1 MTGLAISETLVRS
14 KSQKQTRTTDSV
26 TSVTLKMLQ
35 PSRPLSN
42 RVTTALAILVI
53 STVLSSNSK
62 QVKLKTTHLLK
73 PLEVLSSQIQLSRK
87 TVDLEVLAILTPVF
101 QSQRL
106 LKKSPN
112 RIQLIINL
120 LILALLSHRL
130 PKRSL
135 AMMVLVTS
143 VILVRLQNL

>member
-1 MTGLAISETLVRS
+1 
-14 KSQKQTRTTDSV
+14 
-26 TSVTLKMLQ
+26 
-35 PSRPLSN
+35 
-42 RVTTALAILVI
+42 VTTALAILVI